1 MRQRVFAFLV
11 VLSFLVPLQAFAFR
25 TADDTVIIPIIGRF
39 AGAGTS
45 VWRTD
50 VFVSNPYSPTQ
61 TLTLTFYV
69 AGGSPV
75 TRSLTIGPYSS
86 TTLPDIVLTTFGL
99 TSASGMLKLEV
110 VGDGGF
116 DARARIYNVG
126 NPIGQFGQAVP
137 GIGLPYLQRQAY
149 ISGLSGIGG
158 NRVNIGVANPNG
170 SAITVNLHITSKTN
184 GSLYSESI
192 TLQPYQTQQF
202 NDIFT
207 RYHIAPQE
215 GVIVQFNAVEKPIYG
230 YASEVRN
237 DSGDAIFI
245 FGTGPNV

>member
-1 MRQRVFAFLV
+1 MRRTVFVFLAV
-11 VLSFLVPLQAFAFR
+11 VSLLLPLQAFAFR
-25 TADDTVIIPIIGRF
+25 TAGQTVIIPIIGRF
-39 AGAGTS
+39 PGAGTS

-61 TLTLTFYV
+61 TLTMTLYV
-69 AGGSPV
+69 AGGAPV
-75 TRSLTIGPYSS
+75 TRSVTIGPYSS
-86 TTLPDIVLTTFGL
+86 TTLPDIVLSTFGL
-99 TSASGMLKLEV
+99 TNASGLLKLEA
-110 VGDGGF
+110 VGDGRF
-116 DARARIYNVG
+116 DARARIYNAG
-126 NPIGQFGQAVP
+126 NPVGQFGQAVP

-149 ISGLSGIGG
+149 ISGLSGLGG

-170 SAITVNLHITSKTN
+170 TVVTVELRITDKTN
-184 GSLYSESI
+184 GGLYSEAI
-192 TLQPYQTQQF
+192 TLQPYQTLQF

-207 RYHIAPQE
+207 RYHIPPQE
-215 GVIVQFNAVEKPIYG
+215 GLIVQFDAFVEPIYG